1 MALIHQRRIV
11 DDRWRLAPDDRAV
24 PNSGAVIVS
33 LARWQR
39 EAEMLRNRRAGIG
52 VRLAAGD
59 PVQALAADLQT
70 LDLIAIE
77 FDAFTEGRGYS
88 QARLLRERLGY
99 GGELRAVGDVSRD
112 RVAFMERSGFDSFEL
127 RAGEDPH
134 ATLEHFNEISVHFQP
149 AADRRPCA
157 ARRRGWRGHG
167 PHDNRSP
174 P

>member
-1 MALIHQRRIV
+1 MALIHRRKIIA
-11 DDRWRLAPDDRAV
+11 DRWRLAPDDSAV

-33 LARWQR
+33 LARWRR
-39 EAEMLRNRRAGIG
+39 EAEMLRNRRAAIG

-112 RVAFMERSGFDSFEL
+112 RIAFMERCGFDSFEL
-127 RAGEDPH
+127 RAGENPH
-134 ATLEHFNEISVHFQP
+134 AIIEYFDQISVRLQP
-149 AADRRPCA
+149 AVDRRPYA
-157 ARRRGWRGHG
+157 AYQRGWREHASHG
-167 PHDNRSP
+167 RPA
-174 P
+174 